1 MTFDEIFQRYAQQ
14 GFTKPTMPQG
24 IETIMPI
31 EQIAKPIVPQ
41 QLSSDSGG
49 INNIT
54 TLGSYDPNVGK
65 NFYDYEADAYGVG
78 PTLQGGIAQLID
90 LYRQL
95 PTPLNLALQGI
106 NYLTDKFGQPV
117 TTSEQVVTSPSRG
130 DTGGGT
136 ISFSDESGY
145 GGTGTSSPSAV
156 GSTGMLGG
164 GV

>member
-14 GFTKPTMPQG
+14 GFTKPNVPQG
-24 IETIMPI
+24 IETIMPV
-31 EQIAKPIVPQ
+31 EQVAKPIIQ
-41 QLSSDSGG
+41 QPISDNGE
-49 INNIT
+49 INNIVT
-54 TLGSYDPNVGK
+54 PGSYNPNIGK
-65 NFYDYEADAYGVG
+65 NFYDYEAAAYGVG

-117 TTSEQVVTSPSRG
+117 TTSEQIITSPSGG

>member
-1 MTFDEIFQRYAQQ
+1 MTFDEIFQQYAQQ
-14 GFTKPTMPQG
+14 GFTKPNVPQG
-24 IETIMPI
+24 IETIMPV
-31 EQIAKPIVPQ
+31 EQVAKPIIQ
-41 QLSSDSGG
+41 QPISDNGG
-49 INNIT
+49 INNIVT
-54 TLGSYDPNVGK
+54 PGSYDPNIGK
-65 NFYDYEADAYGVG
+65 NFYDYEAAAYGVG

-117 TTSEQVVTSPSRG
+117 TTSEQVITSPSRG

>member
-1 MTFDEIFQRYAQQ
+1 MTFDEIFQQYAQQ
-14 GFTKPTMPQG
+14 GFTKPNMPQG
-24 IETIMPI
+24 IETIMPV
-31 EQIAKPIVPQ
+31 EQVAKPIIQ
-41 QLSSDSGG
+41 QPISDNGG
-49 INNIT
+49 INNIVT
-54 TLGSYDPNVGK
+54 PGSYDPNIGK
-65 NFYDYEADAYGVG
+65 NFYDYEAAAYGVG

-117 TTSEQVVTSPSRG
+117 TTSEQVITSPSGG

>member
-14 GFTKPTMPQG
+14 GFTKPIMPQG
-24 IETIMPI
+24 IETIMPV

-117 TTSEQVVTSPSRG
+117 TTSEQVITSPSGG

>member
-1 MTFDEIFQRYAQQ
+1 MATFNEIFQQYLQQ
-14 GFTKPTMPQG
+14 GFTKPQG
-24 IETIMPI
+24 IETIAPV
-31 EQIAKPIVPQ
+31 QTAVKPILPKPETG
-41 QLSSDSGG
+41 DSGG
-49 INNIT
+49 IT
-54 TLGSYDPNVGK
+54 TTIDYDPNVGK
-65 NFYDYEADAYGVG
+65 NFYDYEADAYRVG

-90 LYRQL
+90 FYRQL
-95 PTPLNLALQGI
+95 PTPLNLALQGV

-117 TTSEQVVTSPSRG
+117 ITSEQVITSPSGG

>member
-1 MTFDEIFQRYAQQ
+1 MTFDEIFQQYAQQ
-14 GFTKPTMPQG
+14 GFTKPNMPQG
-24 IETIMPI
+24 IETIMPV
-31 EQIAKPIVPQ
+31 EQVAKPIIQ
-41 QLSSDSGG
+41 QPISDNGG
-49 INNIT
+49 INNIVT
-54 TLGSYDPNVGK
+54 PGSYNPNIGK
-65 NFYDYEADAYGVG
+65 NFYDYEAAAYGVG

-90 LYRQL
+90 FYRQL
-95 PTPLNLALQGI
+95 PTPLNLALQGV

-117 TTSEQVVTSPSRG
+117 ITSEQVITSPSGG

>member
-1 MTFDEIFQRYAQQ
+1 MTFDEIFQQYAQQ

-24 IETIMPI
+24 IETIMPV
-31 EQIAKPIVPQ
+31 EQVAKPIIPQ

-49 INNIT
+49 INNIVT
-54 TLGSYDPNVGK
+54 PGSYDPNVGRG
-65 NFYDYEADAYGVG
+65 FYDYEADAYGVG
-78 PTLQGGIAQLID
+78 STLQGGIAQLID

-95 PTPLNLALQGI
+95 PTPLNLALPGI

-117 TTSEQVVTSPSRG
+117 TTSEQVITSPSRG

>member
-1 MTFDEIFQRYAQQ
+1 MATFNEIFQQYLQQ
-14 GFTKPTMPQG
+14 GFTKPQG
-24 IETIMPI
+24 IETIAPV
-31 EQIAKPIVPQ
+31 QTAVKPILPKPETG
-41 QLSSDSGG
+41 DSGG
-49 INNIT
+49 IT
-54 TLGSYDPNVGK
+54 TTIDYDPNVGK
-65 NFYDYEADAYGVG
+65 NFYDYEADAYRVG

-95 PTPLNLALQGI
+95 PTPLNLALQGV

-117 TTSEQVVTSPSRG
+117 ITSEQVITSPSGG

>member
-1 MTFDEIFQRYAQQ
+1 MATFNEIFQQYLQQ
-14 GFTKPTMPQG
+14 GFTKPQG
-24 IETIMPI
+24 IETISPV
-31 EQIAKPIVPQ
+31 QTAVKPILPKPETG
-41 QLSSDSGG
+41 DSGG
-49 INNIT
+49 IT
-54 TLGSYDPNVGK
+54 TTIDYDPNVGK

-78 PTLQGGIAQLID
+78 PTLRGGIAQLWEA
-90 LYRQL
+90 YKNL
-95 PTPLNLALQGI
+95 PTPLNLAIRAGGFLI
-106 NYLTDKFGQPV
+106 DKYGQP
-117 TTSEQVVTSPSRG
+117 TITETPVVTSPTISGG

>member
-1 MTFDEIFQRYAQQ
+1 MTFDEIFQQYVNQ

-24 IETIMPI
+24 IETIMPV
-31 EQIAKPIVPQ
+31 EQVAKPIIQ
-41 QLSSDSGG
+41 QPVSDNGG
-49 INNIT
+49 INNIVT
-54 TLGSYDPNVGK
+54 PGSYDPNIGK
-65 NFYDYEADAYGVG
+65 NFYDYEAAAYGVG

-117 TTSEQVVTSPSRG
+117 TTSEQVITSPSRG